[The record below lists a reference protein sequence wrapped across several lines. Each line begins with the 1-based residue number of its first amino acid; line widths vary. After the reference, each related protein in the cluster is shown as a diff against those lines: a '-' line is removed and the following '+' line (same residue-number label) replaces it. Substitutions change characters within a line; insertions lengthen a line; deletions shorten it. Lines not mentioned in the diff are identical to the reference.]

1 MSKKALTL
9 FEADDIIFFADAND
23 INKQNIKNLEN

>member
-9 FEADDIIFFADAND
+9 FGADDIIFFADAND
-23 INKQNIKNLEN
+23 INKQNKEP